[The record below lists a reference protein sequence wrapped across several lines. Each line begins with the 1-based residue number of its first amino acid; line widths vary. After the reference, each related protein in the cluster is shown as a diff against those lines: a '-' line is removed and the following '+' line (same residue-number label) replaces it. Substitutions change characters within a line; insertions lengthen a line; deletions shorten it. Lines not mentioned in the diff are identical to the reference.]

1 MRTRNAPRYDDAN
14 GLITALKKQARNLKS
29 SKSNFS
35 PIKAAWLLDGQLGS
49 TKWTLAERADT
60 EPTTLDFGI
69 KLPDGTLLTDPQN
82 NKCLTL
88 IQRIFNAVRCGHIHK
103 ANQTTCIKLIKW
115 LFKFTEWVYL
125 NKHIFEPEK
134 YAFGKV
140 SNDDI
145 ETLLDLLSEGSWVF
159 ALCIVSRSLNA
170 IHIGVYGCDAPAR
183 YHDNPFC
190 LPVEFVN
197 DAVEWLAKSEKYIKK
212 TNIVSRAWLSE
223 AIHSPLYLND
233 KKIRLF
239 LRQFE
244 PDGSHDYLLTRTTQH
259 IKDHIDSRTISVEY
273 ASSSTTFEKTF
284 SGHIDKLH
292 SFMQTSYLDP
302 NSFPNINFNKES
314 VKKYKSIYSDRLMV
328 STYTPKI
335 PYGVGMY
342 VLTSAIE
349 WIVLYGNAFVDMT
362 LYLVKE
368 LQNGSTTALL
378 KESIQVWSEPFTTAE
393 YPGKPSIPLCQAL
406 GIQKLTS
413 QGTGNTK
420 NSFTY
425 NLSSFI
431 GACAVL
437 IAMFKP
443 IRQKELSSIKRDGLL
458 SRNPNVTAYKDLT
471 STNPVGLTEALY
483 TEAMYDS
490 GAFIV
495 HQNKKA
501 GTAAL
506 NPNICRP
513 IPYVTTIAVKLLQRL
528 GEGLAEIYQDT
539 SIDNDRLF
547 YFPCLTNFSN
557 TGSLATAARI
567 DEALIRF
574 SDVIEVPREKDGTR
588 WYIRTHEMR
597 KFFIYT
603 MYYHEPN
610 YVAEGI
616 GWHAGHASARE
627 LSNYTSTVG
636 VVDEIIELQTETVV
650 DKLIAHELRPT
661 PNASIAGLFGLY
673 NDVLRGFNVKSI
685 KGLPTA
691 KFHDFVRRLIY
702 EKKVE
707 TAGYT
712 IIREMLDGSV
722 LDTDIAI
729 KFGEKIDAKYI
740 PR

>member
-1 MRTRNAPRYDDAN
+1 MRTRNAPRYDDAD
-14 GLITALKKQARNLKS
+14 GLIAALKKQARSLRS
-29 SKSNFS
+29 SKSNLNY
-35 PIKAAWLLDGQLGS
+35 IKAAWLIDGQLGS
-49 TKWTLAERADT
+49 TEWTICERADT
-60 EPTTLDFGI
+60 VPTTINFGI
-69 KLPDGTLLTDPQN
+69 RLPDGTLLTDSQN

-88 IQRIFNAVRCGHIHK
+88 IQRIFYALRCGHIHK
-103 ANQTTCIKLIKW
+103 ANQTTCIKLIRW

-145 ETLLDLLSEGSWVF
+145 ETLLDMLSEGSWVS

-170 IHIGVYGCDAPAR
+170 IHQGVYGYDAPAR
-183 YHDNPFC
+183 YHETPLY
-190 LPVEFVN
+190 LPVEFID
-197 DAVEWLAKSEKYIKK
+197 DAVEWLSKSEKYTK
-212 TNIVSRAWLSE
+212 TSKIVSRAWLSE
-223 AIHSPLYLND
+223 ALHSPFYPND

-244 PDGSHDYLLTRTTQH
+244 PETSHDYLLVRTTPH
-259 IKDHIDSRTISVEY
+259 IKDHIDSRTISLES
-273 ASSSTTFEKTF
+273 ASARTTFEKTF
-284 SGHIDKLH
+284 TGYVNKLH
-292 SFMQTSYLDP
+292 SFMQASYLDA
-302 NSFPNINFNKES
+302 NSFPNINFNKEQ

-328 STYTPKI
+328 STHTPKI
-335 PYGVGMY
+335 PYGVGMH

-349 WIVLYGNAFVDMT
+349 WVVLYGKAFVDMT
-362 LYLVKE
+362 LHIVKE
-368 LQNGSTTALL
+368 LQNRVPLTVLN
-378 KESIQVWSEPFTTAE
+378 KSIHTWSEPYTTNG
-393 YPGKPSIPLCQAL
+393 YPGKVPAPLCEVL
-406 GIQKLTS
+406 GIEHLTS
-413 QGTGNTK
+413 CRAGNPK
-420 NSFTY
+420 NSFNY
-425 NLSSFI
+425 NLSAFI

-443 IRQKELSSIKRDGLL
+443 IRQEELSSIKRTGLL
-458 SRNPNVTAYKDLT
+458 TRNPNIMAYKDLP
-471 STNPVGLTEALY
+471 STNPVGLTEAIY
-483 TEAMYDS
+483 TEEMYDS

-513 IPYVTTIAVKLLQRL
+513 IPYVTTMAVQLLQRL
-528 GEGLAEIYQDT
+528 GKGLAEIYQDA

-547 YFPCLTNFSN
+547 YFPCLRNFSN
-557 TGSLATAARI
+557 AGGLATAARI
-567 DEALIRF
+567 DDALIRF

-616 GWHAGHASARE
+616 GWHAGHASAKE
-627 LSNYTSTVG
+627 LSSYTSTVG

-650 DKLIAHELRPT
+650 DKLIAHELRPA
-661 PNASIAGLFGLY
+661 PKASIAGLAGLY
-673 NDVLRGFNVKSI
+673 NDVLLGFKVKSV

-707 TAGYT
+707 TTGYA
-712 IIREMLDGSV
+712 IVREMLDGSV
-722 LDTDIAI
+722 LDTEIAI